1 MDGPSPIAVVGV
13 SGLFPGAHDP
23 AGFWNLMTS
32 GRSAAAEVPRER
44 WNVSPER
51 FVVARPTPDRAY
63 SRVCCLLQEPPFDP
77 HAFGPGLPDGKDL
90 DPMQRILLHAA
101 HGLLA
106 GPGPLQLN
114 RERTAVV
121 LAAIVLPTDS
131 ATRWSWEVFAPRIE
145 HRLDRAFFR
154 RPESAAPLPP
164 AAARVASFPAALLA
178 RAFGLGGGSF
188 TLDAACASSLY
199 AVKLACDALR
209 AGRADA
215 VVTGGV
221 SRPDALFTQIGFS
234 QLRALSPSGRCAPFD
249 RHADGLVVGEG
260 VGLLLLKRLEDALQA
275 GDRIWGVIRGIG
287 LSNDMRGSLLAPDP
301 EGQWRALAAAYVQA
315 GWRPE
320 EVDYIECHGAGTP
333 VGDAVELES
342 LTRLRGNAPSCPIGS
357 VKSIIGHL
365 LTAAGAAGMIRVLL
379 AMHHGLIPPTLN
391 FREPPPDSP
400 IARGRFRIPGEPEPW
415 TRRGPAIPRRAAVS
429 AFGFGGIN
437 GHLLLEEW
445 LAARPRSPR
454 SFPGGSRGPTTPGGQ
469 EPPPSNAS
477 AASPPVA
484 VIGLAVR
491 VGAYASLEAL
501 ARVFENGDP
510 RLLSPPPRERLEKSA
525 PFVPPEAFPAGL
537 YIAGEPAV
545 NPRFRIPPAEQR
557 DLLRQHALMLEVAAA
572 ALDDAGLDPQAE
584 RPAMGALVGID
595 FDFEA
600 TRYGLRWRLEDLSAV
615 RSPDETALL
624 PENVSPPLTA
634 SRVLGSLGSMVASR
648 IAREFRLGG
657 PSYAVSAE
665 ACSGL
670 RALEIGLRA
679 LQSGEM
685 EAVLVGAVD
694 LAGDPRRLAAKD
706 GPVPPP
712 AEGAVALVL
721 KRWDRAVADGDRIRL
736 VLRGAGAA
744 GGAEEG
750 SSLRRAFVAA
760 LAEAQVSSTAVRRAV
775 CGDPDRGG
783 HLRRLLPEGTRI
795 ESAADRLG
803 DGGAAGGLLALLQAA
818 CFAAVDP
825 PGEGLTLISAASS
838 EGHCLQVLAEFPS
851 PLETRSGRAA
861 KPATPGKRPS
871 DETAST
877 PSPATPSRLSA
888 SAARSAAE
896 TIAALSGSTA
906 AAHRKY
912 LDFSLET
919 TRSLAETLARGSW
932 RREIP
937 GASSSSRVLFDRA
950 ACLEFARGSAARV
963 LGPEFA
969 AVDRYRVRVRL
980 PDEPLMLVD
989 RILEIEGRKGGL
1001 GPGRIV
1007 TEHDVRENA
1016 WYLDGGRAP
1025 VSIAVEAGQ
1034 ADLFLCAWL
1043 GIDLAVRGRRAYRLL
1058 DAAVRFHR
1066 ALPVPGETI
1075 RYAIEI
1081 EKFIRQGETHL
1092 FFFRFE
1098 GTIDGRP
1105 LITMRG
1111 GCAGFFTAEE
1121 SLHSGGIVLSAE
1133 EMAPAPGKTPASFS
1147 WPLPEQAAAFD
1158 DAALEALREGDA
1170 ARAFGPLFAGVR
1182 IPETL
1187 RLPGGRLRLIDR
1199 IVSFEPHGGRYGLGL
1214 IRAEADID
1222 PEAWYL
1228 VCHFVDDRVMP
1239 GTLMYECCNQA
1250 LRVLLLRRGWFLE
1263 RPGLRFEPVPGVEA
1277 VLTCRGPV
1285 TPAVRRVHAE
1295 VHLREAG
1302 SRPEPYVRADA
1313 FLYADG
1319 RRIVRFRDL
1328 SLQLCGAS
1336 AADLE
1341 AFWKPRKIPS
1351 ALHRREIRVSRRG
1364 LEDFATGRSSKAL
1377 GDPYLPYDGN
1387 RHLARLPGPPF
1398 LFLDR
1403 ILEAGPRPFVLRPG
1417 GWAEAEFDI
1426 RPEAWYVAAERTGA
1440 PPFCVLLETAL
1451 QTCGFLAAFLG
1462 SALKSEKDLFFRN
1475 LDGSGMLD
1483 RPLPTQAET
1492 LRTRCRL
1499 TRVSEMADL
1508 ILEQFAFEVHD
1519 RRGLLYSGTAGF
1531 GFFTREALDGQ
1542 RGIAGAP
1549 AAPSEETQEEELR
1562 GLWPDVPPFEPMDAE
1577 GAPEGGLQL
1586 PARALRMIDRLA
1598 VWKPRGGRASAGC
1611 LLGVKEV
1618 RAEEWFFQAHFHGDP
1633 VWPGSL
1639 GLEALI
1645 QLLKAAA
1652 ILKMPERRPT
1662 HRFCLPP
1669 GRRHRWSY
1677 RGQVRPQN
1685 RRVIL
1690 EADLQGL
1697 DERPGETVL
1706 WGDGHL
1712 WVDGLCIYRMEGFG
1726 VGLVPQHSA
1735 DRRLRPSR

>member
-1 MDGPSPIAVVGV
+1 MDRPSPIAVVGI
-13 SGLFPGAHDP
+13 SGLFPGAHDL
-23 AGFWNLMTS
+23 AAFWNLMTS
-32 GRSAAAEVPRER
+32 GRPAAAEVPRER

-51 FVVARPTPDRAY
+51 FVFARPIPDRAY
-63 SRVCCLLQEPPFDP
+63 SRISCLLQEPPFDP
-77 HAFGPGLPDGKDL
+77 RAVEPGLPEGKNL
-90 DPMQRILLHAA
+90 DPMQRIVLRAA
-101 HGLLA
+101 HDLLTA
-106 GPGPLQLN
+106 PGPLPLN

-131 ATRWSWEVFAPRIE
+131 ATRWSWEVLAPQIE
-145 HRLDRAFFR
+145 QRCGRALFR
-154 RPESAAPLPP
+154 RPESSAALHS
-164 AAARVASFPAALLA
+164 AAARVASYPAALLA
-178 RAFGLGGGSF
+178 RVFGLGGGSF

-199 AVKLACDALR
+199 AIKLACDALR

-275 GDRIWGVIRGIG
+275 GDRIWGLIRGIG
-287 LSNDMRGSLLAPDP
+287 LSNDTRGSLLAPDP
-301 EGQWRALAAAYVQA
+301 DGQWRALSAAYAQA

-342 LTRLRGNAPSCPIGS
+342 LSRLRQDTPACPIGS

-379 AMHHGLIPPTLN
+379 AMRHGLIPPTLN
-391 FREPPPDSP
+391 FREPPTDSP
-400 IARGRFRIPGEPEPW
+400 IAHGRFRIPAKPEPW
-415 TRRGPAIPRRAAVS
+415 IRRGEGIPRRAAVS

-445 LAARPRSPR
+445 LADRPRNLQSSCGRPN
-454 SFPGGSRGPTTPGGQ
+454 GQ
-469 EPPPSNAS
+469 TALEGEEPSSSNAP
-477 AASPPVA
+477 AASSPVA
-484 VIGLAVR
+484 VIGLAAR
-491 VGAYASLEAL
+491 VGPYPSLEAL
-501 ARVFENGDP
+501 GRALEKGERP
-510 RLLSPPPRERLEKSA
+510 LSPPPPQRLEKRA
-525 PFVPPEAFPAGL
+525 PFALPEAFPPGL
-537 YIAGEPAV
+537 YLADEPAV
-545 NPRFRIPPAEQR
+545 SRRFRIPPAEQR
-557 DLLRQHALMLEVAAA
+557 DLLRQHAVMLEVAAA
-572 ALDDAGLDPQAE
+572 AMDDAKFDARVE

-600 TRYGLRWRLEDLSAV
+600 TRYGLRWRLEDLSGVMPPEEAE
-615 RSPDETALL
+615 PLL
-624 PENVSPPLTA
+624 ENLSPPLTA

-670 RALEIGLRA
+670 RALEIAMRA
-679 LQSGEM
+679 VQSGEM
-685 EAVLVGAVD
+685 DAVLVGAVD
-694 LAGDPRRLAAKD
+694 LPGDPRRLAAKEQ
-706 GPVPPP
+706 PAPPP

-721 KRWDRAVADGDRIRL
+721 KRRDRALADGDRIRL
-736 VLRGAGAA
+736 ILRGAGAA
-744 GGAEEG
+744 GGEDQG
-750 SSLRRAFVAA
+750 GSLRRALAAA
-760 LAEAQVSSTAVRRAV
+760 LAEANVPSTAVRRAV
-775 CGDPDRGG
+775 CGGPDRGEE
-783 HLRRLLPEGTRI
+783 LRRLLPEGTRI
-795 ESAADRLG
+795 ESVLDRLG
-803 DGGAAGGLLALLQAA
+803 DSGAAGGLLALLQACLSSA
-818 CFAAVDP
+818 DP
-825 PGEGLTLISAASS
+825 HGEGLTLISAASP

-851 PLETRSGRAA
+851 PLEKRSGGAV
-861 KPATPGKRPS
+861 KPATPAERPS
-871 DETAST
+871 AGAAS
-877 PSPATPSRLSA
+877 PSPATPGRL
-888 SAARSAAE
+888 AASAAE
-896 TIAALSGSTA
+896 TILALSRSAA

-912 LDFSLET
+912 LDFSLEL
-919 TRSLAETLARGSW
+919 TRGLAGTLGRGAI
-932 RREIP
+932 RRETP
-937 GASSSSRVLFDRA
+937 GASFSPRVLFNRA

-969 AVDRYRVRVRL
+969 AVDRYPVRVRL

-989 RILEIEGRKGGL
+989 RILEIQGRKGTL

-1025 VSIAVEAGQ
+1025 ISITIEAGQ

-1066 ALPVPGETI
+1066 ALPTPGETI

-1121 SLHSGGIVLSAE
+1121 SLHSGGIVLSPE
-1133 EMAPAPGKTPASFS
+1133 ETAPSPGKTPAAFS
-1147 WPLPEQAAAFD
+1147 WPVPEEAAAFD

-1199 IVSFEPHGGRYGLGL
+1199 IVSFEPHGGRYGLGS

-1222 PEAWYL
+1222 PEAWFL

-1263 RPGLRFEPVPGVEA
+1263 RTGLRFEPVPGVEA

-1285 TPAVRRVHAE
+1285 TPSVRRVHYE
-1295 VHLREAG
+1295 VHLKEAG
-1302 SRPEPYVRADA
+1302 YRPEPYVRADA

-1328 SLQLCGAS
+1328 SLKLCGAS

-1341 AFWKPRKIPS
+1341 AFWKPRRVPPPLNPTKI
-1351 ALHRREIRVSRRG
+1351 LVSRDG
-1364 LEDFATGRSSKAL
+1364 LEDFATGHSSAAF
-1377 GDPYLPYDGN
+1377 GDRYLPYDGN
-1387 RHLARLPGPPF
+1387 RHLARLPAPPF

-1403 ILEAGPRPFVLRPG
+1403 ILEAGPRPFVLRPK
-1417 GWAEAEFDI
+1417 GWAESEFDI
-1426 RPEAWYVAAERTGA
+1426 RPAAWYVAAERTGA
-1440 PPFCVLLETAL
+1440 IPFCVLLETAL
-1451 QTCGFLAAFLG
+1451 QTCGFLAAYLG

-1475 LDGSGMLD
+1475 LDGSGLLE
-1483 RPLPTQAET
+1483 RPLSAEAGT

-1531 GFFTREALDGQ
+1531 GFFTREALAGQ
-1542 RGIAGAP
+1542 RGISGAP
-1549 AAPSEETQEEELR
+1549 QAPPAETAAELER
-1562 GLWPDVPPFEPMDAE
+1562 LWPDVPPFEPTDADR
-1577 GAPEGGLQL
+1577 APDGGLQL

-1598 VWKPRGGRASAGC
+1598 GWEARGGSAGAGR
-1611 LLGVKEV
+1611 LLGLKEI
-1618 RAEEWFFQAHFHGDP
+1618 RAGEWFFQAHFHGDP

-1652 ILKMPERRPT
+1652 ILKLPERRST
-1662 HRFCLPP
+1662 HRFFLPP

-1685 RRVIL
+1685 RRVL
-1690 EADLQGL
+1690 VEADLQGL
-1697 DERPGETVL
+1697 EERPAESVF
-1706 WGDGHL
+1706 WGDGRL

-1726 VGLVPQHSA
+1726 VGLAPQHPA
-1735 DRRLRPSR
+1735 DRCLRPPR